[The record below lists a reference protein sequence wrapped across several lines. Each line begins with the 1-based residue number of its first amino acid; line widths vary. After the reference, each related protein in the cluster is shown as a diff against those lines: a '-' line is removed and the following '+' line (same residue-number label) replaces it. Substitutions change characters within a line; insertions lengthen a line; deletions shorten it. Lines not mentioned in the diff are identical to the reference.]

1 VTNDT
6 GAAAGWYA
14 DPMRRYDHRYY
25 NGAAW
30 TSDVSTGGERF
41 VDPLGIEPTP
51 STPER
56 PGHPGVATAAMVL
69 GIVAISLAWVP
80 FVVALGLLAAVL
92 AIVLGAVGLR
102 RARRTGANRAFAVVG
117 IATGAGALVVAIVGI
132 ALSVLVYDA
141 YEAYLDPAPNE
152 TAVVGC
158 TLEGAR
164 ATLRGE
170 LVNLGTETEDFS
182 VLVAFVRPGTDNP
195 ERSQRVSIDDV
206 APGDTAVFE
215 AEAQVR
221 LAEIDCLVLE
231 VNGPLPFGIVVD

>member
-1 VTNDT
+1 M
-6 GAAAGWYA
+6 A
-14 DPMRRYDHRYY
+14 
-25 NGAAW
+25 
-30 TSDVSTGGERF
+30 SGGQRF

-56 PGHPGVATAAMVL
+56 PGQPGIATAAMVL

-92 AIVLGAVGLR
+92 AIVLGVVGLR
-102 RARRTGANRAFAVVG
+102 RARRTGANRAFSVVG
-117 IATGAGALVVAIVGI
+117 IATGAGALVVAIVGVT
-132 ALSVLVYDA
+132 LSVLVYEA
-141 YEAYLDPAPNE
+141 YDAYLDPAPNE
-152 TAVVGC
+152 TTIVSC

-170 LVNLGTETEDFS
+170 LRNLGGDTADFS

-195 ERSQRVSIDDV
+195 EHRERVSVDDV

-215 AEAQVR
+215 AQAQVR
-221 LAEIDCLVLE
+221 LEEIGCLVLE